1 MKRTL
6 ISLAALLLLTGAVH
20 GQKLTSVCWDKLNAS
35 PAPLKQIG
43 KVEVVRHNGE
53 GNSLWSVGCETVD
66 RDFTVFSEYKDWIG
80 GTGAGYARMQSGWA
94 KTEKVRGVYDFAW
107 IDEMVDGVLAQGVCP
122 WISLGYANPI
132 YANGEVDLNAAIFD
146 DEDTMQGW
154 LNYVREVV
162 TRYKGKVTMY
172 EIWNE
177 PNGGKDPEKAR
188 KYANLFIRTAEL
200 IRKHDPQV
208 GIAGLALAGTHTNF
222 TRNVLEDIKAAGK
235 LHLMDYATF
244 HPYEKDPDVTVDSI
258 KVLTGLIHSYSKDI
272 KMLQGE
278 NGCPACLQYAF
289 ALSKY
294 EWTEY
299 SQAKWYLRRMATD
312 FSLGIPSN
320 IFTMVDVKY
329 RHTVNYKGLLHT
341 NLNGEVV
348 WARPAYYAVSHMAS
362 LLTPHMKADGELAYK
377 TPSKK
382 SLSVL
387 AVSKDG
393 RRVGVL
399 VWQKGE
405 IPSDSISQEKLDL
418 TVSGLALK
426 DPVWVEPVTGR
437 ICELEKWSVKGGS
450 MNFKGLPV
458 WDSPVFIMERAEVP
472 SVSGESGNQ

>member
-6 ISLAALLLLTGAVH
+6 TYLVTLLLLSGAAQA
-20 GQKLTSVCWDKLNAS
+20 QKLPSVCWDKLNAV

-43 KVEVVRHNGE
+43 KVKVVKHDGE
-53 GNSLWSVGCETVD
+53 GHSLWSVGCETVD

-107 IDEMVDGVLAQGVCP
+107 LDEMVEGVLAQGVRP
-122 WISLGYANPI
+122 WISLGYANPV
-132 YANGEVDLNAAIFD
+132 YADGDVDLNAAIFE

-154 LNYVREVV
+154 LGYVREVV
-162 TRYKGKVTMY
+162 LRYKGKVSMY

-188 KYANLFIRTAEL
+188 KYAALFIRTAEL
-200 IRKHDPQV
+200 IRQHDPDA
-208 GIAGLALAGTHTNF
+208 GIAGLALAGTHTRF
-222 TRNVLEDIKAAGK
+222 TRDVMEDIKTAGK

-244 HPYEKDPDVTVDSI
+244 HPYEKDPDVTIDSI

-278 NGCPACLQYAF
+278 NGCPSCLQYAF

-312 FSLGIPSN
+312 FRLGIPSN
-320 IFTMVDVKY
+320 IFTMADVKY

-341 NLNGEVV
+341 DLNGEVIWV
-348 WARPAYYAVSHMAS
+348 RPAYYAVGHMAS
-362 LLTPHMKADGELAYK
+362 ILVPEMTAGGELPYRTKQDKPFSVLSLSKAD
-377 TPSKK
+377 
-382 SLSVL
+382 
-387 AVSKDG
+387 
-393 RRVGVL
+393 RRVGIM
-399 VWQKGE
+399 VWQKGS
-405 IPSDSISQEKLDL
+405 IPGDSLSQEKIDL
-418 TVSGLALK
+418 AVHGLELT
-426 DPVWVEPVTGR
+426 DPVWVEPLTGR
-437 ICELEKWSVKGGS
+437 VCELEKYISKDGKTV
-450 MNFKGLPV
+450 FKDIPV
-458 WDSPVFIMERAEVP
+458 WDSPVFVIERDSVP
-472 SVSGESGNQ
+472 VADL